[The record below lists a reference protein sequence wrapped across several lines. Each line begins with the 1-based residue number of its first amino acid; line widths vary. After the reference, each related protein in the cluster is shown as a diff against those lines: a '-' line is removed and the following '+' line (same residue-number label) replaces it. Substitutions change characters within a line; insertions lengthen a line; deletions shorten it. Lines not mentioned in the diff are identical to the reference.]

1 MDLEKW
7 TVLLRALDTGS
18 LTAAA
23 EALGYPVLGAIRPV
37 A

>member
-23 EALGYPVLGAIRPV
+23 EALDYTPSGASRAV